1 MVFIFSLM
9 KKRTKKSRLRWH
21 RLPALQ
27 PPLKFSKLAPF
38 GRSDNENFGRCG
50 FHSGR
55 DADPSEAGRLE
66 GWRTAGPDHVFKE
79 MV

>member
-9 KKRTKKSRLRWH
+9 KKRTKKIKA
-21 RLPALQ
+21 ALASATCA
-27 PPLKFSKLAPF
+27 PSTLKSPKLAPF
-38 GRSDNENFGRCG
+38 GRSDSGDFFTLR
-50 FHSGR
+50 FRSGR

-66 GWRTAGPDHVFKE
+66 GWRAAGPDHVFRE